1 MSSIKIASSVTVPA
15 VNAKNIHSVESW
27 KKAQGAVSESK
38 DKFGVVHFYAY
49 GLFGSAVI
57 LGGKASEIAESS
69 GANKGQIS
77 KAKKVLEFYVAQIIN
92 EDESGEKI
100 VSVEV
105 CAEALEL
112 AVAEHGAL
120 GTAYAELFPSEP
132 TEVSLAKAIATAVKR
147 AISAGVSVDEL
158 LALVATEFVH
168 QSAE

>member
-1 MSSIKIASSVTVPA
+1 MSTIKIASTVTVPA
-15 VNAKNIHSVESW
+15 VNAKNISDPTAW
-27 KKAQGAVSESK
+27 TKAQTAVTDSGK
-38 DKFGVVHFYAY
+38 KNGIVHFYAY

-69 GANKGQIS
+69 GANKSQIS
-77 KAKKVLEFYVAQIIN
+77 KAKSVLEFYVAQVITD
-92 EDESGEKI
+92 DESGEKI
-100 VSVEV
+100 ISVET

-120 GTAYAELFPSEP
+120 STAYADLFPSEP

-147 AISAGVSVDEL
+147 AISAGVNVDEL